1 MCRHALKPHLLFNVA
16 RCACRHIGAQRS
28 MTRSSPRCALAPGTA
43 PLALRNARLTQN
55 PPGCT
60 TLPRSACVS
69 ACAGVA
75 AMQRARPARPSQ
87 AQSPARAGTPH
98 RRLWSTSGTGRS
110 TSRAHADSAR
120 ALSASAFGPTARHP
134 SASVPRV
141 RVCWPRSSSAALCRS
156 PPQAPGHGTE
166 PLPGQPPA
174 SNGTAHP
181 CAGHCF
187 ARAQQCPANPDASLV
202 HQPPR
207 PASVR
212 THASSAVL

>member
-1 MCRHALKPHLLFNVA
+1 
-16 RCACRHIGAQRS
+16 
-28 MTRSSPRCALAPGTA
+28 
-43 PLALRNARLTQN
+43 
-55 PPGCT
+55 
-60 TLPRSACVS
+60 
-69 ACAGVA
+69 
-75 AMQRARPARPSQ
+75 MQRARPARPSQ

-120 ALSASAFGPTARHP
+120 ALLASAFGPTERQP
-134 SASVPRV
+134 GASIHSP

-174 SNGTAHP
+174 SDGTARP

-187 ARAQQCPANPDASLV
+187 ARAQQCPANPPVLVGQRSWKVSAPRVSVRALEHCHRRTRLASPRAGGPACTLASL
-202 HQPPR
+202 PSRAPR
-207 PASVR
+207 QCAGPRTIVASW
-212 THASSAVL
+212 